1 MRGLVY
7 GPVQPTHDHRF
18 RPQPAGSLT
27 LQQFVESLRRW
38 TPEMRQ
44 VAQIALT
51 RSEAERQQ
59 YLQAFHARHHDRQPA
74 PIDSFVR
81 WAYSDPRL
89 DHVPALLAEIERPEA
104 DYEGALDHEAD
115 VLVRTRAHG
124 KTPAQRVHDYLALLG
139 MEGSEPVRAAIAGLL
154 PPTTSDAAVVA
165 TVRQMRRRWL
175 ELFGDDP
182 FFAEP

>member
-1 MRGLVY
+1 
-7 GPVQPTHDHRF
+7 
-18 RPQPAGSLT
+18 
-27 LQQFVESLRRW
+27 
-38 TPEMRQ
+38 MRQ

-59 YLQAFHARHHDRQPA
+59 YLQAFHARHHDREPQ

-89 DHVPALLAEIERPEA
+89 DHVPALLAEIERTE
-104 DYEGALDHEAD
+104 DEYEGALDHEAD

-139 MEGSEPVRAAIAGLL
+139 MEGSEPVRAAIVGLL
-154 PPTTSDAAVVA
+154 PPGTSDPAVVA

-175 ELFGDDP
+175 ELYGDDP
-182 FFAEP
+182 FFAEQ